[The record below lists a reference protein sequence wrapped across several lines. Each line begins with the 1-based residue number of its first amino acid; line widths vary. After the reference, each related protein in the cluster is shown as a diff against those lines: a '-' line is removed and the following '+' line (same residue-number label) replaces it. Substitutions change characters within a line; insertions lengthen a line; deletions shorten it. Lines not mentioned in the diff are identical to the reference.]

1 MGYADGV
8 RAWLFYDPATRKFF
22 NSSNA
27 VFDERCFPGNSRS
40 IDLFGE
46 PSASVDVPDQGG
58 DAPEPAELPAQGGDE
73 EEADPAPLPAP
84 APISRSPS
92 PELPQ
97 PAIPPPDAPD
107 APPAPPSA
115 PSRSN
120 PPRGSRP
127 KRSLNWNAL
136 ERDNTAP
143 AHSRVSPAA
152 QTPPPPSP
160 ASSPDPLALDSPPAA
175 PALDLEPAPV
185 SDDDDELRLPGA
197 LGEDLGLC

>member
-1 MGYADGV
+1 M
-8 RAWLFYDPATRKFF
+8 
-22 NSSNA
+22 
-27 VFDERCFPGNSRS
+27 
-40 IDLFGE
+40 
-46 PSASVDVPDQGG
+46 
-58 DAPEPAELPAQGGDE
+58 
-73 EEADPAPLPAP
+73 
-84 APISRSPS
+84 
-92 PELPQ
+92 
-97 PAIPPPDAPD
+97 
-107 APPAPPSA
+107 PPAPPPA
-115 PSRSN
+115 VPRSN

-160 ASSPDPLALDSPPAA
+160 ASSPDPLALGSPPAA

-197 LGEDLGLC
+197 LGEDLDSAEAMSAAMEQVLTGQVIEYWSWEEAAEFAFASLAESAFKGAEHAGEPRTFHEAMLLRSDDLVTLC